1 MRSRIEK
8 IIKEYNLSS
17 SIFADEIKV
26 QRAQISHI
34 LSGRNNPSLD
44 IAQKILLRFPGI
56 NSEWL
61 ILGTGKM
68 LKSSHNTLEFENF
81 SDTEPENEVK
91 NVQKTN
97 KATVNIDKILVF
109 YSDNTFE
116 EYFPNR

>member
-8 IIKEYNLSS
+8 IIKEYALSS

-34 LSGRNNPSLD
+34 ISGRNNPSLD

-56 NSEWL
+56 NPEWL

-68 LKSSHNTLEFENF
+68 LKSETTQMKFNY
-81 SDTEPENEVK
+81 EPENVPTNESIEV
-91 NVQKTN
+91 VN
-97 KATVNIDKILVF
+97 KLGMPRNIAKIVIF
-109 YSDNTFE
+109 FDDNTFQ
-116 EYFPNR
+116 EYYSNR